1 MPAKTEL
8 KLWFDK
14 SAEKWTEALPLG
26 NAETGAMIYGKTDK
40 EIIALNNDRL
50 WSGLPDEQ
58 QNTIAKN
65 TIPAARKLI
74 DEGKYAEA
82 YSLVNNKMLG
92 HYTQSYMALGNLY
105 LDFKH
110 NPENVSNYARQLDL
124 SKSEYSQTYTYNNIN
139 YKREAILSYPDK
151 VMAVRLTADKPGS
164 ISFTASFDSQIRYKV
179 KQISGDTLEL
189 NGIAPIQNDP
199 NYDSHDLAIIYDE
212 SDDPK
217 GLKFAARL
225 KIIIDGG
232 KISPC
237 SDYSD
242 CPDCKDCENSLT
254 VENADSAVL
263 LLATGTSFAAFDK
276 MPDRDFI
283 HEIEN
288 SIARAAE
295 KGYDKLFARHVKDY
309 ENLFGRVKFDLGTGN
324 GSNNGKY
331 NENYVNKPTDIRQ
344 LEFEKEK
351 DMELVAL
358 YFQFGRYLLISSSR
372 GDSFTANLQGI
383 WCDEIKPPWSSNLTT
398 NINTEM
404 NYWLAE
410 NTNLPECHRPLFH
423 LLNDLAKH
431 GARTAQIHYGCRG
444 FTAAH
449 NVDVWAHSAPAK
461 GNAVWA
467 YWPLGGAW
475 MALHIFDHYLFT
487 KDYDFLKRYYHV
499 LHDAALFCYDWLYMD
514 KEYNKYMTS
523 PATSPEN
530 MFVYVNETGEK
541 KPACVSK
548 GSTCDMAIIRQLFT
562 DTIQAAGILGTDT
575 DFIKQLEERLE
586 NLFPYQIS
594 PETGRLMEWYR
605 DFEDNEPGHRHLSHL
620 LGVYPGTHVTKE
632 KMPDIFEAARTALE
646 IRLANGSGHTG
657 WSCSWVINLFARL
670 KSGNRAYD
678 YVKQLLSKSTY
689 PNLFDA
695 HPPFQIDGNFGG
707 TAGIAEMLLQSHEG
721 VCELLPALPDKW
733 AEGKIKGLRARGNL
747 TVDISWENNK
757 LTKAVFY
764 TEEDINSIKIR
775 YDGKDYDFEITPF
788 EKNIF
793 KI

>member
-1 MPAKTEL
+1 MAAKTEL
-8 KLWFDK
+8 KLWFEK

-26 NAETGAMIYGKTDK
+26 NTETGAMIYGKTDR

-50 WSGLPDEQ
+50 WSGLPDGQ

-65 TIPAARKLI
+65 AIPAARKLI
-74 DEGKYAEA
+74 DDGKYSEA

-92 HYTQSYMALGNLY
+92 HYTQSYMALGDLY
-105 LDFKH
+105 LDFSHK
-110 NPENVSNYARQLDL
+110 PENVSEYARQLDL
-124 SKSEYSQTYTYNNIN
+124 SKAEYSQTYKYNNIN

-151 VMAVRLTADKPGS
+151 VMAIKFTADKPAS
-164 ISFTASFDSQIRYKV
+164 ISFSANLYSQLRHD
-179 KQISGDTLEL
+179 ISIISPDILEL
-189 NGIAPIQNDP
+189 TGIAPIFNDP
-199 NYDSHDLAIIYDE
+199 NYDSPELAVIYDE

-217 GLKFAARL
+217 GIKFAARI
-225 KIIIDGG
+225 KIIADGG
-232 KISPC
+232 KVSPC
-237 SDYSD
+237 
-242 CPDCKDCENSLT
+242 PNSLNYQDGLK
-254 VENADSAVL
+254 VENADSVVI
-263 LLATGTSFAAFDK
+263 LLATGTSFVAFDK

-283 HEIEN
+283 NEIEN
-288 SIARAAE
+288 IIERAAE
-295 KGYDKLFARHVKDY
+295 KGYAKLFLRHLKDY
-309 ENLFGRVKFDLGTGN
+309 ENLFGRVKFDLN
-324 GSNNGKY
+324 GKSDSSKY
-331 NENYVNKPTDIRQ
+331 NENYINKPTDMRQ
-344 LEFEKEK
+344 KEFENEN
-351 DMELVAL
+351 DMELIAL
-358 YFQFGRYLLISSSR
+358 YFQYGRYLLISSSR
-372 GDSFTANLQGI
+372 GDSFAANLQGI

-404 NYWLAE
+404 NYWLAG
-410 NTNLPECHRPLFH
+410 NTNLSECQRPLFH
-423 LLNDLAKH
+423 LLNDLTKH
-431 GARTAQIHYGCRG
+431 GAKTAQVHFGCRG

-475 MALHIFDHYLFT
+475 LSLHIFDHYLFT

-499 LHDAALFCYDWLYMD
+499 MHDAALFCHDWLYFD

-530 MFVYVNETGEK
+530 MFVYTDSNGDK
-541 KPACVSK
+541 KSACVSK
-548 GSTCDMAIIRQLFT
+548 GSACDMAIIRQLFS
-562 DTIQAAGILGTDT
+562 DTIKAAEILGTDT
-575 DFIKQLEERLE
+575 DFVKQLEERLE

-594 PETGRLMEWYR
+594 DKTGRLMEWYK

-620 LGVYPGTHVTKE
+620 LGVYPGTHITQE
-632 KMPDIFEAARTALE
+632 YFPEIFEAAKKSLE

-678 YVKQLLSKSTY
+678 YVKQLLTKSTY

-707 TAGIAEMLLQSHEG
+707 TSGIAEMLLQSHEG
-721 VCELLPALPDKW
+721 FVELLPALPDKW
-733 AEGKIKGLRARGNL
+733 KEGSVKGLRARGNI

-757 LTKAVFY
+757 LAKAVLY
-764 TEEDINSIKIR
+764 TEEDIDFVKVKYNGKF
-775 YDGKDYDFEITPF
+775 YDADIIPF

-793 KI
+793 KF